1 MTKTERPAAGRR
13 SFISNKKKVTRAG
26 LLASLRCER
35 HRGALRGRLG
45 AAWPCLTPPGP
56 VLEPQTPRRDPQS
69 APAVSQGPPA
79 RAPQRAARP
88 QAPVAVRMRCQ
99 SVSLPGKGQILWG
112 DPAGGPQ
119 PSPSP
124 PEGLL
129 SGGWSRAPAPKP
141 PWGGRGDGAQSP
153 ARRRSCLGL
162 ERGGAELQT
171 DWPDTL

>member
-35 HRGALRGRLG
+35 HRGTLRGRLG

-79 RAPQRAARP
+79 CAPQRAARP

-124 PEGLL
+124 PEGCSQGAGVELL
-129 SGGWSRAPAPKP
+129 PQNLPREAAGMEPK
-141 PWGGRGDGAQSP
+141 
-153 ARRRSCLGL
+153 ARPG
-162 ERGGAELQT
+162 GGAASA
-171 DWPDTL
+171 